1 MTHERISESWDSN
14 IYSDAKRNRDQRARE
29 LRKKGYLVQINLK
42 DGIYSL
48 YAEHE

>member
-1 MTHERISESWDSN
+1 MTHERISESWDTKQFV
-14 IYSDAKRNRDQRARE
+14 YAKNLRDRRARE
-29 LRKKGYLVQINLK
+29 LRKKGYLVQIESK